1 MNKPVLLWILAIV
14 LTMATAVYQR
24 MTGPTYALSGTTW
37 FEDVLISY
45 RFERSHGGTSGAP
58 VNVTTDEPD
67 VRGTVLWK
75 RFKSHDDWQKL
86 AMKREGAV
94 LTAVLPAQPPA
105 GKLLYQIRFERHDA
119 TMLFPPDPVVI
130 RYKGE
135 VPLWILIPHVIAMF
149 GAMLFSARTG
159 LEYFSVRPTY
169 DRLLWWTLGFL
180 FVGGLILGPLVQLYA
195 FDAWWTGWPFG
206 TDLTDNK
213 TALAFLVWVG
223 AAVALK
229 RSKKPG
235 RWILAASMIMLL
247 VYLIP
252 HSLFGSELDF
262 TTAADPGGQTTR

>member
-1 MNKPVLLWILAIV
+1 MSKPVLLWVLATV
-14 LTMATAVYQR
+14 LTLATAVYQR

-37 FEDVLISY
+37 FGDALITF
-45 RFERSHGGTSGAP
+45 RFERSHGGSSGAP
-58 VNVTTDEPD
+58 VTIAADESEI
-67 VRGTVLWK
+67 RGTVVWK
-75 RFKSHDDWQKL
+75 RFRSHDDWQKL
-86 AMKREGAV
+86 PMNREGEA

-105 GKLLYQIRFERHDA
+105 GKLLYQVQLEHHDA
-119 TMLFPPDPVVI
+119 TMLFPSEPVVI

-159 LEYFSVRPTY
+159 LEYFSHRPSY

-213 TALAFLVWVG
+213 TAVAFLVWAG
-223 AAVALK
+223 AAIALK

-235 RWILAASMIMLL
+235 RWILAASIVMLL

-262 TTAADPGGQTTR
+262 TSAANSDGQNSP

>member
-1 MNKPVLLWILAIV
+1 MSKPVILWVLATV

-37 FEDVLISY
+37 FDDALITY

-58 VNVTTDEPD
+58 VSVMTDESG
-67 VRGTVLWK
+67 VRGAVLWK

-86 AMKREGAV
+86 ALNREGVA
-94 LTAVLPAQPPA
+94 LTAVLPPQPPA
-105 GKLLYQIRFERHDA
+105 GKLLYQVHLERNDA
-119 TMLFPPDPVVI
+119 TMLFPPEPVVI

-135 VPLWILIPHVIAMF
+135 VPLWILISHVIAMF
-149 GAMLFSARTG
+149 GAMLFSSRTG
-159 LEYFSVRPTY
+159 LEYFSPRSSF
-169 DRLLWWTLGFL
+169 DRLLRWTLGFL

-213 TALAFLVWVG
+213 TAFAFLVWVG
-223 AAVALK
+223 AVIAHR
-229 RSKKPG
+229 RSQHPG
-235 RWILAASMIMLL
+235 RWILAASVVMFV

-262 TTAADPGGQTTR
+262 TSAADPGG